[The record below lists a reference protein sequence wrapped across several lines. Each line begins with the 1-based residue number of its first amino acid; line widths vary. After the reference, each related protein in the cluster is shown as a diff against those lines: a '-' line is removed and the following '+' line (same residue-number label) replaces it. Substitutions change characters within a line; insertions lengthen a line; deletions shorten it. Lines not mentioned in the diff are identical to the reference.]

1 MFNDENLSEVENGIQ
16 FVGFIRDVECNSV
29 IVSGFAEGEEREDM
43 FSVAC
48 MEILTFTEALEE
60 KAFVESAKAFVWDS
74 VTKLDIA
81 KLEDFSVRVDTTA
94 ELLISCSTEI
104 VVPSSREID
113 TESLERYVEDI
124 REEFFASRLLS
135 VEWDSLVVFDETLLF
150 VLLAN
155 GDWLIKGV
163 EIVVMAPENCKDVSL
178 ALLDTDGEAITTE
191 ETGEV
196 LLWIVDWIK
205 ELAMPGSLIW
215 LELLV
220 VVVGVP
226 EETLPLTVDKDDI
239 FWVGLCVAPTCGLGA
254 LCDVALS
261 SCEEIYKEN

>member
-16 FVGFIRDVECNSV
+16 FAGFIRDVEGNSV

-113 TESLERYVEDI
+113 AESLERYVEDI

-155 GDWLIKGV
+155 GD
-163 EIVVMAPENCKDVSL
+163 
-178 ALLDTDGEAITTE
+178 
-191 ETGEV
+191 
-196 LLWIVDWIK
+196 
-205 ELAMPGSLIW
+205 
-215 LELLV
+215 
-220 VVVGVP
+220 
-226 EETLPLTVDKDDI
+226 
-239 FWVGLCVAPTCGLGA
+239 
-254 LCDVALS
+254 
-261 SCEEIYKEN
+261 